1 MTRNGDNTEDRA
13 ISLAQKQVD
22 LGRAQVYTGVIGL
35 LLAGVTF
42 AQQFGLLNAIIPAD
56 VPIPQLINRTGAQI
70 ELAQVTPSNREGRLR
85 HFAIVVTRAPESGRW
100 KGRLCEGD
108 QIQFIDGVEVETV
121 ADARR
126 YIYGDRGE
134 FATVQTAQIMPDG
147 EPAPGGE
154 VVAFGVE
161 RRCPALH

>member
-1 MTRNGDNTEDRA
+1 MARNGDNGEDKA

-42 AQQFGLLNAIIPAD
+42 AQQFGLLNAVIPAD

-70 ELAQVTPSNREGRLR
+70 ELAQITPSNREGRLR
-85 HFAIVVTRAPESGRW
+85 HFAIVVTRAPQSGRW

-121 ADARR
+121 AEARR

-134 FATVQTAQIMPDG
+134 FATVQTSQLMPDG
-147 EPAPGGE
+147 APSPVGE
-154 VVAFGVE
+154 VVAYGVE

>member
-1 MTRNGDNTEDRA
+1 MTRNEDNGDDKA
-13 ISLAQKQVD
+13 ISLARKQVD
-22 LGRAQVYTGVIGL
+22 IGRAQFYTGVIGV
-35 LLAGVTF
+35 LLAAAPL
-42 AQQFGLLNAIIPAD
+42 AQQFGLFNAIIPAD
-56 VPIPQLINRTGAQI
+56 LPIPQLINRTGAQV
-70 ELAQVTPSNREGRLR
+70 ELAQITPSNREGRLR

-108 QIQFIDGVEVETV
+108 QIQFIDGVEVETI

-126 YIYGDRGE
+126 YIYGDRGD
-134 FATVQTAQIMPDG
+134 FATVQTAQVMPDG
-147 EPAPGGE
+147 EPSPVGE